1 MINKKVL
8 YSLLAAITVMVATV
22 GCDSKR
28 ERIKD
33 TLTAMHQQ
41 QIVLPLD
48 RMKCRYNGKDTIVN
62 HNTVPK
68 LRMVVYL
75 DSAYCTPC
83 ALDRMRLWNG
93 LIADASKYKGGL
105 PYVFIAAPK
114 SEQLED
120 THFSID
126 DSQLNSPVY
135 IDTAYAMRA
144 ANPDLPDGNDYH
156 TFLIDAKGNV
166 LFVGNPLG
174 GEEIEELYNKAV
186 RSNINN

>member
-1 MINKKVL
+1 MMNKNVL
-8 YSLLAAITVMVATV
+8 YFLLAAITMMVATV

-33 TLTAMHQQ
+33 TLTAMHNQ

-48 RMKCRYNGKDTIVN
+48 RMKCRYGGKDTIVN

-75 DSAYCTPC
+75 DSAYCTSC
-83 ALDRMRLWNG
+83 ALDRMRMWNE
-93 LIADASKYKGGL
+93 LITDAAEYKGEL
-105 PYVFIAAPK
+105 QYVFIAAPK
-114 SEQLED
+114 PEQLVD
-120 THFSID
+120 TYFSID
-126 DSQLNSPVY
+126 YSQLDSPVY

-144 ANPDLPDGNDYH
+144 SNPDLPDGNEYH
-156 TFLIDAKGNV
+156 TFLIDEEGHV

-174 GEEIEELYNKAV
+174 GEKLEELYNKTI